1 MISKVM
7 IKFRSKFQFQISLQ
21 FYRTVEKVE
30 TCAGNVNFLHKNG
43 LIPLWFASHLITSTP
58 PLLKLYALPSPI
70 NMTTMIKQNT
80 KFPPTAR
87 SLGQTGSPGYS
98 LPHS

>member
-21 FYRTVEKVE
+21 FYRKVEKVE

-43 LIPLWFASHLITSTP
+43 LIPLWFASHLITSNTPPPCPSPP

-87 SLGQTGSPGYS
+87 SPRQT
-98 LPHS
+98 